1 MGFLMKKTGIAL
13 LSAAVLAIT
22 SAASASSG
30 LFGTAEAADTTNS
43 TYNYGEALQ
52 KSMFFYEVQQCGE
65 LPDWNEVS
73 WRDDCMVNDYIPGG
87 WFDAGDHLKFTLTN
101 AYAATMLGWGLLEY
115 QDGVKEIGELT
126 EYKNNLAWAL
136 DYVASCDLGDEI
148 VYMIGDGA
156 FDHVWWGSAEV
167 YMRKFALMKGETER
181 PYYTC
186 NDSCI
191 EGQMAAAL
199 AVGYL
204 CFKDSDPDRADNYLA
219 HAKACFERADKNR
232 SIGDDAKEHDYYKP
246 STFYDDLFFAA
257 NWLYRATGE
266 QSYLDLCK
274 TDYIPNLGKEEQ
286 SSEMKYTWGHCWDD
300 TMQGGI
306 LLYAMNTGDS
316 QWKEQFRKHLEYW
329 TTGYGGKQIA
339 HTPDGLAWLFQ
350 WGSMRH
356 ATTTAFLAYVAADEL
371 FADDAAAA
379 TKYTDFAD
387 STMNYAFG
395 DNDLD
400 MSYVIGMG
408 DKYPQAWHHRTSS
421 GAWND

>member
-167 YMRKFALMKGETER
+167 YMRKFKLMKGEDER
-181 PYYTC
+181 PYYT
-186 NDSCI
+186 
-191 EGQMAAAL
+191 
-199 AVGYL
+199 
-204 CFKDSDPDRADNYLA
+204 
-219 HAKACFERADKNR
+219 
-232 SIGDDAKEHDYYKP
+232 
-246 STFYDDLFFAA
+246 
-257 NWLYRATGE
+257 
-266 QSYLDLCK
+266 
-274 TDYIPNLGKEEQ
+274 
-286 SSEMKYTWGHCWDD
+286 
-300 TMQGGI
+300 
-306 LLYAMNTGDS
+306 
-316 QWKEQFRKHLEYW
+316 
-329 TTGYGGKQIA
+329 
-339 HTPDGLAWLFQ
+339 
-350 WGSMRH
+350 
-356 ATTTAFLAYVAADEL
+356 
-371 FADDAAAA
+371 
-379 TKYTDFAD
+379 
-387 STMNYAFG
+387 
-395 DNDLD
+395 
-400 MSYVIGMG
+400 
-408 DKYPQAWHHRTSS
+408 
-421 GAWND
+421 